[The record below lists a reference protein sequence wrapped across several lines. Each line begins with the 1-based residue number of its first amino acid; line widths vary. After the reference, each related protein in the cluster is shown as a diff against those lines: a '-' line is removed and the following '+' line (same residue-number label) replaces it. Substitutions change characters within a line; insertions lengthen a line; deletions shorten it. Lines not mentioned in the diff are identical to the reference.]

1 MGGGA
6 VGSLPMV
13 NVEGPW
19 GYRVLFLGLRT
30 FDAGWIVVEV
40 VIGENDRLDVVLK
53 QFQRKVIRAGVLKD
67 LRKKRY
73 YEKPSEARQRKAG
86 AARLRLARARRR
98 AV

>member
-1 MGGGA
+1 MLMRMWMGL
-6 VGSLPMV
+6 VSSGS
-13 NVEGPW
+13 
-19 GYRVLFLGLRT
+19 FLGVHQS

-73 YEKPSEARQRKAG
+73 YETPSEARQRKAG

>member
-1 MGGGA
+1 L
-6 VGSLPMV
+6 VC
-13 NVEGPW
+13 E
-19 GYRVLFLGLRT
+19 T
-30 FDAGWIVVEV
+30 FDAGRIVVEV

-67 LRKKRY
+67 LRKTRY

>member
-1 MGGGA
+1 
-6 VGSLPMV
+6 MV

-19 GYRVLFLGLRT
+19 VDRVLFLGLRT

>member
-1 MGGGA
+1 LGGG
-6 VGSLPMV
+6 GSIPGAHE
-13 NVEGPW
+13 NVDRPFSSGS
-19 GYRVLFLGLRT
+19 FLGVRQS

-53 QFQRKVIRAGVLKD
+53 QFQRKVIRAGVHKD

>member
-1 MGGGA
+1 MLVWKVVDLGT
-6 VGSLPMV
+6 GSF
-13 NVEGPW
+13 
-19 GYRVLFLGLRT
+19 FLTQNLRK
-30 FDAGWIVVEV
+30 GRIVVEV
-40 VIGENDRLDVVLK
+40 VLGENDRLDVVLK

>member
-1 MGGGA
+1 MWMDL
-6 VGSLPMV
+6 GST
-13 NVEGPW
+13 GSF
-19 GYRVLFLGLRT
+19 FLVRQS

-40 VIGENDRLDVVLK
+40 VLGENDRLDVVLK